1 MRDSATVLTFWAYSP
16 QSQDGATENPDLT
29 GAERRLTQLVVR
41 SAERNALAETDSHG
55 PVAHATIL
63 LA

>member
-16 QSQDGATENPDLT
+16 QSQHSATENPDLT

-41 SAERNALAETDSHG
+41 SAERNALAETDVRTDQLHMQPSC
-55 PVAHATIL
+55 
-63 LA
+63 